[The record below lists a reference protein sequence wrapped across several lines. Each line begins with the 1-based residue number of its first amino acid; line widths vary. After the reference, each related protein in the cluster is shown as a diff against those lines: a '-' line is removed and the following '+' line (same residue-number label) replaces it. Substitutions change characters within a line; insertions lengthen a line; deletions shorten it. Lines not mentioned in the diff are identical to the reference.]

1 MGVSSRTEDY
11 LEEIFSFR
19 LEGRPAT
26 VTALA
31 ERLGVAKATVVAA
44 VRRLVNLDL
53 VAHEPYGALHLT
65 EEGKRE
71 GLRIHRRHAL
81 LAGLF
86 SDMLGMTPEN
96 ASEVACAMEH
106 SLNDDTERRLFALAD
121 FLYRARR
128 AGWPWAFE
136 LQHALSH
143 PCRLPRPLPVL
154 PLGEPGVVTRV
165 ATGDEDRE
173 RLHHLGLYPGAD
185 VVLIEERDG
194 NLRLRIHPQAP
205 PGPGRAPGEEMILSR
220 EDGARVWV
228 CIPDPGDPSAP
239 CAQCPLKRPES
250 RERPRGR
257 SPGELPGEGRDHK
270 S

>member
-11 LEEIFSFR
+11 LEEIFFFG
-19 LEGRPAT
+19 LEGRSAT

-31 ERLGVAKATVVAA
+31 ERLGVTKATVVAA
-44 VRRLVNLDL
+44 VRRLVKLGL

-81 LAGLF
+81 LTGLF

-128 AGWPWAFE
+128 AGHSWTTD
-136 LQHALSH
+136 LRHALSH
-143 PCRLPRPLPVL
+143 PCRLPRPLPLL
-154 PLGEPGVVTRV
+154 PPGEPGVVTRV
-165 ATGDEDRE
+165 ATGEGERE
-173 RLHHLGLYPGAD
+173 RLRHLGLYPGAD
-185 VVLIEERDG
+185 VVLLEVRDG
-194 NLRLRIHPQAP
+194 GRTLRLRTFAKKGASSGP
-205 PGPGRAPGEEMILSR
+205 PASPGEERPISR
-220 EDGARVWV
+220 EDGAKVWV
-228 CIPDPGDPSAP
+228 CVPDPGDPSAP
-239 CAQCPLKRPES
+239 CARCPLKPPEFFS
-250 RERPRGR
+250 SSDPLR
-257 SPGELPGEGRDHK
+257 S
-270 S
+270 

>member
-128 AGWPWAFE
+128 AGWPWAF
-136 LQHALSH
+136 
-143 PCRLPRPLPVL
+143 
-154 PLGEPGVVTRV
+154 
-165 ATGDEDRE
+165 
-173 RLHHLGLYPGAD
+173 
-185 VVLIEERDG
+185 
-194 NLRLRIHPQAP
+194 
-205 PGPGRAPGEEMILSR
+205 
-220 EDGARVWV
+220 
-228 CIPDPGDPSAP
+228 
-239 CAQCPLKRPES
+239 
-250 RERPRGR
+250 
-257 SPGELPGEGRDHK
+257 
-270 S
+270 

>member
-11 LEEIFSFR
+11 LEEIFS
-19 LEGRPAT
+19 LNLGGDVAT
-26 VTALA
+26 VTTLA
-31 ERLGVAKATVVAA
+31 EHLGVTKATVVAA
-44 VRRLVNLDL
+44 VRRLVALGL

-128 AGWPWAFE
+128 GGHPWTTD
-136 LQHALSH
+136 LQHALGH
-143 PCRLPRPLPVL
+143 PCRLPRPLPML
-154 PLGEPGVVTRV
+154 PPGEPGVVTRV
-165 ATGDEDRE
+165 ATGEAERE
-173 RLHHLGLYPGAD
+173 RLRHLGLFPGAD
-185 VVLIEERDG
+185 VVLLEIREGERA
-194 NLRLRIHPQAP
+194 LRLRTFSEGSAFSGHHAP
-205 PGPGRAPGEEMILSR
+205 PREERPISR
-220 EDGARVWV
+220 EDGAKIWV
-228 CIPDPGDPSAP
+228 CVPDPGDPSAP
-239 CAQCPLKRPES
+239 CARCPLKRPAH
-250 RERPRGR
+250 
-257 SPGELPGEGRDHK
+257 LPG
-270 S
+270 SAPPAW